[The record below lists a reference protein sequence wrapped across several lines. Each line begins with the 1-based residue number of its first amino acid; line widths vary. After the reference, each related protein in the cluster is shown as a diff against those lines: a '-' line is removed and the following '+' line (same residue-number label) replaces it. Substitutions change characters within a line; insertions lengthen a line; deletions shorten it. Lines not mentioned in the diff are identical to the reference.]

1 MDQIIH
7 IFKKDVRHHWLEI
20 SVSVALLVTFAWL
33 EPSNWTP
40 VAMFSEWERFL
51 AGLVPTLVPISW
63 VLLITRVIQ
72 GESLVGD
79 QQFWITRPYDW
90 KKLLAAKLLF
100 VFTFVYVPLLVFDV
114 YLLKRASFGVFPH
127 LHGLAYILGFLTV
140 LLILPAAAIAVVTRS
155 IGQVVL
161 VILGILV
168 YIIAIASVIQYVPNL
183 GISRAESPTGF
194 VAVLTVVATC
204 MVVVVRQYATRVTAK
219 SWAILIAGALAM
231 PVIVAA
237 SPYRILIAHAYPRR
251 TVGQQLPVVFTFDP
265 AKPNPDKEFWY
276 NAKKNVGVRLRL
288 IVSGVSRDTFAVVDG
303 TSITIQAPGGT
314 KWTSG
319 WLSGGPNLGW
329 DTPNSSTD
337 IAIDEKFF
345 DSVQSTPVHIHM
357 SFAVAT
363 FRSIGS
369 QNVIV
374 ASNSFNFPGGG
385 RCSLNPVSSSEIWC
399 LFPLARP
406 FVTVRATAGNTGCSS
421 QKNDVAIPPGTVVQ
435 ELIWNRDADPAEPA
449 IRSVIVERVQF
460 SDWDAETKRS
470 RELTLCP
477 GAPLTVTKMEESE
490 RFQSEL
496 EIDDVRLSDYELKAK
511 TWGQD

>member
-183 GISRAESPTGF
+183 GIS
-194 VAVLTVVATC
+194 
-204 MVVVVRQYATRVTAK
+204 
-219 SWAILIAGALAM
+219 
-231 PVIVAA
+231 
-237 SPYRILIAHAYPRR
+237 
-251 TVGQQLPVVFTFDP
+251 QQ
-265 AKPNPDKEFWY
+265 NH
-276 NAKKNVGVRLRL
+276 LR
-288 IVSGVSRDTFAVVDG
+288 
-303 TSITIQAPGGT
+303 
-314 KWTSG
+314 
-319 WLSGGPNLGW
+319 
-329 DTPNSSTD
+329 
-337 IAIDEKFF
+337 
-345 DSVQSTPVHIHM
+345 
-357 SFAVAT
+357 
-363 FRSIGS
+363 
-369 QNVIV
+369 
-374 ASNSFNFPGGG
+374 
-385 RCSLNPVSSSEIWC
+385 VSS
-399 LFPLARP
+399 P
-406 FVTVRATAGNTGCSS
+406 F
-421 QKNDVAIPPGTVVQ
+421 
-435 ELIWNRDADPAEPA
+435 
-449 IRSVIVERVQF
+449 
-460 SDWDAETKRS
+460 
-470 RELTLCP
+470 
-477 GAPLTVTKMEESE
+477 
-490 RFQSEL
+490 
-496 EIDDVRLSDYELKAK
+496 
-511 TWGQD
+511 